1 MLPAMTDAPPKVK
14 TMTAASPVKAY
25 RDLAY
30 GGMPLGKVLW
40 AEFLY
45 FFVGPLPGALGLAL
59 RKILYPSLFRSCGR
73 GVIFGRNLLL
83 RHPHKIDLADKVV
96 LDDNVT
102 LDAKG
107 ATNRGITLGERVY
120 IGRGSSLYTKNG
132 DIVLGDNVSVSAN
145 AILFSSNSLS
155 VGKNTVIASFAYLL
169 SGGEYDPKDPTPFAF
184 QPGTC
189 TKGPLSVGED
199 CWIGTGVKI
208 LDAAQSI
215 GPRAVVA
222 AGAVVTKPLA
232 GGETYAGVP
241 ARPLV
246 PKA

>member
-1 MLPAMTDAPPKVK
+1 MSDSAPKVK
-14 TMTAASPVKAY
+14 TITAASPVKAY
-25 RDLAY
+25 RALCY
-30 GGMPLGKVLW
+30 GDMPLWKVLW

-59 RKILYPSLFRSCGR
+59 RKLLYPSLFRSCGR

-107 ATNRGITLGERVY
+107 ESNRGITLGERVY
-120 IGRGSSLYTKNG
+120 VGRGSSLYTKNG
-132 DIVLGDNVSVSAN
+132 DIVLGDNVSVSAS
-145 AILFSSNSLS
+145 AILFSSNSLTI
-155 VGKNTVIASFAYLL
+155 GKNTVIASFAYLL
-169 SGGEYDPKDPTPFAF
+169 SGGEYDPSDPTPFAF
-184 QPGTC
+184 QPGTR
-189 TKGPLSVGED
+189 TRGPLVVGED

-208 LDAAQSI
+208 LDAAGSI

-222 AGAVVTKPLA
+222 AGAVVVKPLA
-232 GGETYAGVP
+232 GGATYAGVP
-241 ARPLV
+241 ARPLSK
-246 PKA
+246 KA